1 MMSEMTSLERVLPKT
16 YETADPR
23 EKIRVLPVDLQSSDP
38 FHIPE
43 IPGRRGLVLET
54 IRGPKEKI
62 STALGQARL
71 LHELANIE
79 MQAMELC
86 LRTYLEYPDS
96 PPEFRKELSE
106 LALDEARHLELCLDG
121 LKTFDIQFGHWP
133 IHLHLWRTV
142 SPKDSLLDR
151 IVIVHRYLEASGL
164 DAGNQIID
172 KLRSCGAVSIQKI
185 MTTIHTD
192 EIKHVD
198 FGSKWYR
205 ELCRLEGLD
214 PETDFPERIE
224 KLKVRLPKRVEKFD
238 TKSRKLAGFLDSEIE
253 FLQNLRDQFV
263 RDLEAPRKGSRA
275 QPNDF
280 DC

>member
-1 MMSEMTSLERVLPKT
+1 MTSHERVLPKT
-16 YETADPR
+16 YQVSNPR
-23 EKIRVLPVDLQSSDP
+23 EKIRVLPLDLVSSGP
-38 FHIPE
+38 FQIPE
-43 IPGRRGLVLET
+43 NPGRSGLVLET

-96 PPEFRKELSE
+96 PPEFRKELAS
-106 LALDEARHLELCLDG
+106 LALDEARHLGLCLDG
-121 LKTFDIQFGHWP
+121 LKTFDIEFGHWP
-133 IHLHLWRTV
+133 IHLHLWKTV
-142 SPKDSLLDR
+142 SREDSLLDR

-172 KLRSCGAVSIQKI
+172 KLRSCQAVSIQKI

-198 FGSKWYR
+198 FGSRWYR
-205 ELCRLEGLD
+205 EICKLEGLD
-214 PETDFPERIE
+214 PEIDFPERIE

-238 TKSRKLAGFLDSEIE
+238 VKSRKLAGFLDSEIE
-253 FLQNLRDQFV
+253 LLQSLRDQFV
-263 RDLEAPRKGSRA
+263 KDLEAPRSR
-275 QPNDF
+275 
-280 DC
+280 

>member
-1 MMSEMTSLERVLPKT
+1 MTSLERVLPKT
-16 YETADPR
+16 FETADPR
-23 EKIRVLPVDLQSSDP
+23 MKIRVLPMDLQSSGP
-38 FHIPE
+38 FQIPE

-54 IRGPKEKI
+54 LRGPKEKI

-96 PPEFRKELSE
+96 PPEFRKELAE
-106 LALDEARHLELCLDG
+106 LALDEARHLGLCLDG
-121 LKTFDIQFGHWP
+121 LQTFDIQFGHWP
-133 IHLHLWRTV
+133 IHLHLWKTV
-142 SPKDSLLDR
+142 SPDDSLLDR

-172 KLRSCGAVSIQKI
+172 KLRSCQAVSIQKI

-198 FGSKWYR
+198 FGSRWYR
-205 ELCRLEGLD
+205 EICKTEGLD
-214 PETDFPERIE
+214 PEIDFPERIE

-238 TKSRKLAGFLDSEIE
+238 IKSRKMAGFLDAEIE
-253 FLQNLRDQFV
+253 LLQNLRDQFV
-263 RDLEAPRKGSRA
+263 RDLEAPRVSSSKTVI
-275 QPNDF
+275 
-280 DC
+280 